1 MGPPGA
7 DGEDG
12 EDGEAGEPGE
22 QGPAGDPGAQG
33 ERGLQGEAG
42 PVGERGLP
50 GAAGERGERGKQG
63 ESGAGV
69 VNAMIDRNGHLALSL
84 AGGETRVIG
93 QVVGTDGKDG
103 KDGEPGPPGL
113 GFEDLDAKL
122 GPDGR
127 TLVLSLTRGDLTQS
141 FELPLPTLVYRG
153 VFSEKRAGGYE
164 AGDVVTWGGSAY
176 VCTEP
181 TKEKPETREGD
192 AAWKLAVKRGR
203 DGKDFAGPS
212 ERKAGPVKSNG
223 AGA

>member
-1 MGPPGA
+1 MGPPGE

-22 QGPAGDPGAQG
+22 QGPQGDPGAQG

-50 GAAGERGERGKQG
+50 GAAGERGERGLQG
-63 ESGAGV
+63 ESGAGI
-69 VNAMIDRNGHLALSL
+69 VNALIDRHGHLALSL
-84 AGGETRVIG
+84 AGGETRDVG
-93 QVVGTDGKDG
+93 QVVGEPGKDGKDG
-103 KDGEPGPPGL
+103 KDGAPGL

-122 GPDGR
+122 GADGR
-127 TLVLSLTRGDLTQS
+127 TVVLSFTRGELKQS

-153 VFSEKRAGGYE
+153 VFSEKGAGYSP
-164 AGDVVTWGGSAY
+164 GDVVTWGGSAY

-212 ERKAGPVKSNG
+212 PERRTGPVKSNG